1 MKVATGIYKTAY
13 RYDVRACAQGVT
25 RFASFPLDTKLA
37 AMKHWQEDQRAA
49 LRRTKPTLA
58 KGTLAAD
65 IVTYLARPEVKAMAS
80 RHQREVMLKFWG
92 DRLGHK
98 RRHNI
103 TPADI
108 KDGLD
113 AIAHLAP
120 ATRNKFRMVLLSLWT
135 ALDGPSA
142 GCPARDVP
150 KAKEGKSPV
159 RSLSPEALADILG
172 RLHYPAN
179 KTTARIL
186 VIAATGLP
194 PSLLKGITPDMV
206 DLARATVTV
215 PPRKKGGGMAGR
227 VLPITAQAVEA
238 FKVWLSV
245 RAYEGFDGSTLRYAF
260 KAAARKA
267 GYPSARLYDLRH
279 TFLTRVAREFGIQ
292 AAMGLGIHASISTT
306 QRYVNGAVQPLM
318 QQAITAL
325 NNTASLHGL
334 AEPSSTMGKTPTNTL
349 H

>member
-142 GCPARDVP
+142 GPR
-150 KAKEGKSPV
+150 G
-159 RSLSPEALADILG
+159 
-172 RLHYPAN
+172 
-179 KTTARIL
+179 
-186 VIAATGLP
+186 
-194 PSLLKGITPDMV
+194 
-206 DLARATVTV
+206 LARPGAQRPLTHSFKPCTA
-215 PPRKKGGGMAGR
+215 PGARKHHHEHPCSHRPRLCG
-227 VLPITAQAVEA
+227 P
-238 FKVWLSV
+238 
-245 RAYEGFDGSTLRYAF
+245 
-260 KAAARKA
+260 AARRRVRQ
-267 GYPSARLYDLRH
+267 ARAHHRLRH
-279 TFLTRVAREFGIQ
+279 RPAQGRRLQERRP
-292 AAMGLGIHASISTT
+292 ST
-306 QRYVNGAVQPLM
+306 
-318 QQAITAL
+318 
-325 NNTASLHGL
+325 
-334 AEPSSTMGKTPTNTL
+334 PSTPATPPCWPRPT
-349 H
+349 